1 MNAPELG
8 DIFRIHGP
16 AYFKAFGDSLSGGQR
31 KALRDIA
38 ACRTAALGGYA
49 KQCDRCDYQAIAYRS
64 CRNRH
69 CPKCQGAARAAWL
82 DQRAAELLPA
92 EYFHVVFT
100 LPQMVAPLASR
111 TSGSCTGCSF
121 APRPKPSCKS
131 PPVPSI

>member
-49 KQCDRCDYQAIAYRS
+49 KQRDRCVCNALILSQA
-64 CRNRH
+64 
-69 CPKCQGAARAAWL
+69 
-82 DQRAAELLPA
+82 
-92 EYFHVVFT
+92 T
-100 LPQMVAPLASR
+100 L
-111 TSGSCTGCSF
+111 
-121 APRPKPSCKS
+121 
-131 PPVPSI
+131 